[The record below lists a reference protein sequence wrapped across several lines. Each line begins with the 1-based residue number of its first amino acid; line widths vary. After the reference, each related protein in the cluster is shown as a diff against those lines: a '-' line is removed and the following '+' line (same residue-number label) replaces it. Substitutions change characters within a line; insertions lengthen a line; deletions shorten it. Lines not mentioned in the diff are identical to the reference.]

1 MEALA
6 ELVKQQ
12 VAAQATLV
20 AELRELK
27 KKFQQKSAG
36 PSTPEIIAVAR
47 ATKKGDKI
55 NLCSAS
61 GSDSDTPVVPRRSPR
76 RRSPRLKNKVRQDV
90 RRVKREKKEGQPL
103 KRTISFEDAVRKSRG
118 KRKAKSGTEK
128 RLRKSL
134 GVRLTALDG
143 DLHAG
148 KFHDIKGKFD
158 NDAFFIKVAPLIKE
172 EIGSDFS
179 DDELPNRYLL
189 HAQKHMHNH
198 AQTHIHNHAQKDFTF
213 CTHKKTDAWHSAK
226 TSRARKYVTEK
237 VSGTASPLRPKENP
251 KGSASGAGK
260 LLQPSKLTTK

>member
-27 KKFQQKSAG
+27 KKFQQQSAG

-61 GSDSDTPVVPRRSPR
+61 GSDSDTPRRSPRRRSPR

-90 RRVKREKKEGQPL
+90 PRVKREKKEGQPL

-148 KFHDIKGKFD
+148 KFHDSKGKFD
-158 NDAFFIKVAPLIKE
+158 NDVFFIKVAPLITE

-189 HAQKHMHNH
+189 HAKNTCII
-198 AQTHIHNHAQKDFTF
+198 THKNTCIT
-213 CTHKKTDAWHSAK
+213 THKKTLPSARTKKQMHGTLQRHHAQEK
-226 TSRARKYVTEK
+226 TLPRR
-237 VSGTASPLRPKENP
+237 
-251 KGSASGAGK
+251 
-260 LLQPSKLTTK
+260 